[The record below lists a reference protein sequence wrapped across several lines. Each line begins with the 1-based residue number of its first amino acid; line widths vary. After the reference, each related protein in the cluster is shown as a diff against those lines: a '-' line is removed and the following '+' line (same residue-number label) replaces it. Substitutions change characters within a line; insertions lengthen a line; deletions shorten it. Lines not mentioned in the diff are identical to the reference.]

1 VPNVDDAYRVEIYT
15 DGGCD
20 PNPGPGGWGAV
31 LVSGGRIK
39 EISGANAN
47 TTNNRMELTAAI
59 QALSLLKRPCEIRL
73 YTDSTYLRNGMT
85 RWIQRWLAHDWLKSD
100 GTAVENKDLWGEL
113 LNAQEPHEV
122 EWHWV
127 KGHRGNRWNERAD
140 ELATEARRGLLRAPG
155 AGKAAQAT
163 GKPGPVRTELAH
175 YDIYARGCALDNPG
189 PAGYGA
195 IIVGAQRESQRSGG
209 WPVASNNVMDLWA
222 IISAL
227 QSLPGPAHV
236 TVHTPS
242 KYVIDGATRW
252 LPGWE
257 RAGWRTQ
264 SGQPVK
270 NPELW
275 QELSQVMGD
284 HDIEWHHLAGA
295 VSDPKADRALALAR
309 SEAEKQRSA
318 PSSRP

>member
-1 VPNVDDAYRVEIYT
+1 MSNNDEPIRVEIYT

-31 LVSGGRIK
+31 LVSNGRTK
-39 EISGANAN
+39 EISGANAH

-59 QALSLLKRPCEIRL
+59 QALALLKRHCQIAL
-73 YTDSTYLRNGMT
+73 YTDSTYLRNGIT
-85 RWIQRWLAHDWLKSD
+85 RWIPRWQAHDWLKSD
-100 GTAVENKDLWGEL
+100 GSAVENKDLWGEL
-113 LNAQEPHEV
+113 LNAQEPHDV
-122 EWHWV
+122 EWHWI
-127 KGHRGNRWNERAD
+127 KGHRGHRWNERAD
-140 ELATEARRGLLRAPG
+140 QLATEARKQLLQASGTGRTFQP
-155 AGKAAQAT
+155 AAR
-163 GKPGPVRTELAH
+163 PGPSGATLAH
-175 YDIYARGCALDNPG
+175 YDVYARGCALDNPG

-195 IIVGAQRESQRSGG
+195 IVAGPQGESVRSGG
-209 WPVASNNVMDLWA
+209 WPVATNNVMDLWA
-222 IISAL
+222 IIAAL

-252 LPGWE
+252 LPAWE
-257 RAGWRTQ
+257 RSGWRTQ

-284 HDIEWHHLAGA
+284 HDIEWHHLTSAT
-295 VSDPKADRALALAR
+295 SDPRADRALALAR
-309 SEAEKQRSA
+309 AEAEKQRA
-318 PSSRP
+318 NSSSGR